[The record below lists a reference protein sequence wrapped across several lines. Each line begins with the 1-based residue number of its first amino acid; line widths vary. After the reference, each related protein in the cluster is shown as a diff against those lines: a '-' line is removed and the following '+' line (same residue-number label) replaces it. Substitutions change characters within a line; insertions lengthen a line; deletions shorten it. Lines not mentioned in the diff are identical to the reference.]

1 MLAHAAALA
10 AADQTAHVDLE
21 AGLHEGEEARTHP
34 HRDVPAEYLGEDAL
48 DHHLAGGEGEVLVH
62 DEGLILEEGT
72 LVAGIGGLVTV
83 HPAGVHEAIGGLV
96 GLHIPH
102 GAAGEVGTQAELIP
116 ALALVV
122 ALQPVGVHALTG
134 GVVGGEV
141 QIVEAVQLAGNV
153 GLLKDLEAHG
163 AEGVVEVVAHLGDG
177 VQAPGRRQDAG
188 DGDIEV
194 RRYLG
199 GLQLQLLPPLI
210 QQRRQLGLGLIH
222 RLAHFRPQG
231 GVQLGQF
238 LQQPRQAALL
248 AQQQGL
254 DLLQLRFAADGGDA
268 VLALLQQLCQ
278 FFFHVGPPPY
288 RIRFL
293 GRKKPFP
300 PNNLGRKA

>member
-1 MLAHAAALA
+1 M
-10 AADQTAHVDLE
+10 
-21 AGLHEGEEARTHP
+21 
-34 HRDVPAEYLGEDAL
+34 
-48 DHHLAGGEGEVLVH
+48 
-62 DEGLILEEGT
+62 
-72 LVAGIGGLVTV
+72 
-83 HPAGVHEAIGGLV
+83 

-177 VQAPGRRQDAG
+177 VQATGRRQDAG

-222 RLAHFRPQG
+222 RLAHLRPQG

-278 FFFHVGPPPY
+278 FFFH
-288 RIRFL
+288 R
-293 GRKKPFP
+293 
-300 PNNLGRKA
+300 